1 MRFVKQDKIFRE
13 NKLPER
19 PPYAILHLMML
30 TRGFFALILAAVVS
44 GLSLSAARAGETP
57 DPRVRAYVD
66 PVRVVWQTEAR
77 ARDDGWPA
85 RARVEGAARLLAPK
99 FGQVCEGPFGKAGG
113 ARLANGGED
122 AGLMLDFGRELH
134 GGLQL
139 GVSPGGTA
147 RARLRV
153 RFGES
158 VAEAMSSVGERGA
171 SNDHALRDFTV
182 EVPSFGTLEVG
193 CTGFRFVR
201 LDLVSGGEVGL
212 EFVRAVSLMR
222 PMRRVG
228 SFRSSDGRLDR
239 VFETAVRTVHLC
251 CQDYLWDGI
260 KRDRLVW
267 VGDMHPEMAVI
278 LNVFGAAE
286 VVPRSLEYAIA
297 VTPPDR
303 WMNTMAPY
311 TLWFVRNLAAWCRYT
326 GRADLLRRH
335 AAYFRATLAHV
346 ATAVSP
352 DGEWTAGKFLDWPN
366 QRNPEAV
373 AAGMQGLLA
382 LACDDAA
389 DLLGRLG
396 DGGEARAWRGRAEAA
411 RRVRA
416 DAHGSKAAVAM
427 LALGGCLDPQ
437 AAFRDVLGRDGHR
450 GVSTFYGYY
459 MLEAM
464 SLAGEGRRALD
475 TVRDYW
481 GGMLDVG
488 ATSFWENFDLAWTN
502 GCFRIDE
509 LPVPGKRDVHG
520 DCGEFCYPGFRH
532 SLCHGWAGGPAA
544 WCIGRVLGIRPV
556 ADGCRR
562 VEVRPCL
569 GDLAWA
575 EGAMA
580 LPDGGAVRV
589 RAARR
594 ADGTL
599 DVQVEAPDGVE
610 VVR

>member
-396 DGGEARAWRGRAEAA
+396 GGIGNLRKQACAMATRHRDARARRHQARTLILTGIDGVAHGDVGKQRVTCAAYRGHAACQLLLDAALEDVADDGAAHGVVELLHERARITRRNRLARAAQMHVHVDEARHEIRTCQVDDLGPRWSLGHGA
-411 RRVRA
+411 RSHPGD
-416 DAHGSKAAVAM
+416 DATLNGHGHIGLRLHM
-427 LALGGCLDPQ
+427 LRTIQ
-437 AAFRDVLGRDGHR
+437 DG
-450 GVSTFYGYY
+450 
-459 MLEAM
+459 
-464 SLAGEGRRALD
+464 
-475 TVRDYW
+475 
-481 GGMLDVG
+481 
-488 ATSFWENFDLAWTN
+488 
-502 GCFRIDE
+502 RIDKQRGTIGSRHIE
-509 LPVPGKRDVHG
+509 L
-520 DCGEFCYPGFRH
+520 
-532 SLCHGWAGGPAA
+532 
-544 WCIGRVLGIRPV
+544 
-556 ADGCRR
+556 
-562 VEVRPCL
+562 
-569 GDLAWA
+569 
-575 EGAMA
+575 
-580 LPDGGAVRV
+580 LPHD
-589 RAARR
+589 
-594 ADGTL
+594 
-599 DVQVEAPDGVE
+599 
-610 VVR
+610 